1 MSLGL
6 LCGMVIDAVW
16 IYMYWDA
23 YDSGEW
29 IAEVQS
35 STSRDVCV
43 WVTFFLMLV
52 IRPVL
57 AGLLIR
63 AGFLKL
69 PGAGSMTMSP
79 NEGWKVRNEDYN
91 ITPKFDND
99 ESVQYLGDQL
109 RESI

>member
-1 MSLGL
+1 MI
-6 LCGMVIDAVW
+6 IDAVW
-16 IYMYWDA
+16 IYLYWDA

-29 IAEVQS
+29 VAEVQS

-43 WVTFFLMLV
+43 WTTFILMIV

-69 PGAGSMTMSP
+69 PGAGASGTSP
-79 NEGWKVRNEDYN
+79 NEAWKVRNEDYN

-99 ESVQYLGDQL
+99 ESVQYLQDQL
-109 RESI
+109 RDSI